1 MGSLTTGH
9 RLTASQGF
17 HSQVHNE
24 KHFVRTMQGF
34 KHITQTSLKRKLDL
48 RVEMRC
54 ERGEDL

>member
-1 MGSLTTGH
+1 MGTEEKKMAQLSIKQ
-9 RLTASQGF
+9 R
-17 HSQVHNE
+17 HNE
-24 KHFVRTMQGF
+24 KHFVRTMRGF